1 MDREDSVQ
9 EPAVSQELRIREPRP
24 KVETGMHHMFTHFPK
39 DQNREV
45 CRRTKI
51 SRAPCR
57 QRTSN
62 PVPRA
67 EKFGDLNSLD
77 NNVLNEDGKSCNS
90 YGYAAVVQDL
100 GTQWLQAYPCKT
112 KTSQET
118 KKCLKK
124 YFEPKAS
131 PKVIFRQLT
140 GIWGRRVKI
149 YRGIIVPPHLT
160 DMKQMVL
167 QNREYVE

>member
-24 KVETGMHHMFTHFPK
+24 KVETGMHRMFTHFPK

-51 SRAPCR
+51 TRAPCR

-67 EKFGDLNSLD
+67 EKFGDLNSAD

-90 YGYAAVVQDL
+90 HGNAAVVQDL
-100 GTQWLQAYPCKT
+100 ATQWLQA
-112 KTSQET
+112 
-118 KKCLKK
+118 
-124 YFEPKAS
+124 
-131 PKVIFRQLT
+131 IH
-140 GIWGRRVKI
+140 VKQ
-149 YRGIIVPPHLT
+149 RLHR
-160 DMKQMVL
+160 KQKMS
-167 QNREYVE
+167 